1 MATDHRSR
9 RAAVAAAKAERGE
22 RHSDGDTRMPI
33 AAARRVVLV
42 CAALVGIMAFVSAAT
57 FFLLRTTPLLAP
69 LHKRPLVSL
78 AEGRSV
84 PTGGTRWRRVRAM
97 GRSGPQSGPFGP
109 SSIEPSEFVTFVTF
123 ADLRST
129 EIAF

>member
-1 MATDHRSR
+1 MTQ
-9 RAAVAAAKAERGE
+9 EYIEIRG
-22 RHSDGDTRMPI
+22 
-33 AAARRVVLV
+33 ARED
-42 CAALVGIMAFVSAAT
+42 
-57 FFLLRTTPLLAP
+57 PLLVAEVS
-69 LHKRPLVSL
+69 LGHLDRARGTGHFRISL